1 MAKRTNINE
10 KSPFL
15 RELQIE
21 YLIHEL
27 KGPVSVIET
36 GLRRILEKQQ
46 NYGPVSSRQ
55 EKTLL
60 RTLRNTKKVREML
73 NDLLEIGRSEAGCFE
88 SCRFHPLKA
97 VHEVLWETLEVTVE
111 RIFEPVPKTVYSFEQ
126 LHRYGIY
133 VSISSKVDAME
144 MHQDESKFRQIFGN
158 LIKNALF
165 HRKKRIN
172 IEMKQKGDCLLI
184 DVNDDGPGVKPEHH
198 ETIFGRYKQVNVAS
212 TVQRR
217 GHGLGLAGSLIMSRC
232 LGGDIELTRGKR
244 KGATFRLVL
253 PMNLPEIEE
262 P

>member
-88 SCRFHPLKA
+88 SCQFR
-97 VHEVLWETLEVTVE
+97 
-111 RIFEPVPKTVYSFEQ
+111 R
-126 LHRYGIY
+126 RY
-133 VSISSKVDAME
+133 
-144 MHQDESKFRQIFGN
+144 
-158 LIKNALF
+158 
-165 HRKKRIN
+165 
-172 IEMKQKGDCLLI
+172 
-184 DVNDDGPGVKPEHH
+184 
-198 ETIFGRYKQVNVAS
+198 RYYCS
-212 TVQRR
+212 
-217 GHGLGLAGSLIMSRC
+217 HYW
-232 LGGDIELTRGKR
+232 
-244 KGATFRLVL
+244 
-253 PMNLPEIEE
+253 
-262 P
+262 